1 MAKTDVL
8 IDALNYI
15 KHFKGQIFVVK
26 IGGEVL
32 LDGNVLDAISEDL
45 ILLKFLGINPIL
57 VHGGGVEIT
66 REMEK
71 QGKKPKFVQG
81 LRVTDTKTLTIV
93 QKVFKKINSRIR
105 TAITKKGG
113 KAVEFPVESEILFLS
128 EKQKSKVDI
137 GFVGEIKKINTKL
150 IKTRVNQGSIPV
162 VSSIGQSKEGVAL
175 NINADTA
182 AAELAASLK
191 ASKIIFLTNVQGVLD
206 KHKNLVKNL
215 TIPEAEKLIE
225 SQTASGGMIPKLKAC
240 IKALNQKVQ
249 SAHIIQAGGHALLE
263 EILTSEGTGTM
274 ITK

>member
-1 MAKTDVL
+1 MAQTQVL

-15 KHFKGQIFVVK
+15 KRFKQRVFVVK
-26 IGGEVL
+26 IGGEVV
-32 LDGNVLDAISEDL
+32 LDGNILDAISEDL
-45 ILLKFLGINPIL
+45 ILLKFLGIHPVL

-81 LRVTDTKTLTIV
+81 LRVTDKETMAIV
-93 QKVFKKINSRIR
+93 QKVFSRINSRVR
-105 TAITKKGG
+105 NAIGKKGG
-113 KAVEFPVESEILFLS
+113 KAAEFPAKTEILFLS

-137 GFVGEIKKINTKL
+137 GFVGEIKKISAL
-150 IKTRVNQGSIPV
+150 AIKTKINQGCIPV
-162 VSSIGQSKEGVAL
+162 VSSIGQSKENVAL

-182 AAELAASLK
+182 AAELAAALH

-206 KHKNLVKNL
+206 QNKNLIKTL
-215 TIPEAEKLIE
+215 TIQEAEKLIK

-240 IKALNQKVQ
+240 NKALNKKVQ

-263 EILTSEGTGTM
+263 EILTKEGTGT
-274 ITK
+274 